1 MLVIGHS
8 LFLTFR
14 WQLGFSVTNGNL
26 GVLSLRGILTSF
38 TVSSPELG
46 CVSEHV
52 DLRKESK
59 KEDKMNLKTSW
70 WQLEVCARNWEMA
83 SLKSSY

>member
-8 LFLTFR
+8 LILTFR
-14 WQLGFSVTNGNL
+14 WQLGFSVTNGSL
-26 GVLSLRGILTSF
+26 GVLSLRGILTTL

-46 CVSEHV
+46 CVLEHV

-59 KEDKMNLKTSW
+59 KEEGK
-70 WQLEVCARNWEMA
+70 QERG
-83 SLKSSY
+83 

>member
-1 MLVIGHS
+1 MLVVGHS
-8 LFLTFR
+8 LILTFR

-26 GVLSLRGILTSF
+26 GVLSLRVILTSF

-46 CVSEHV
+46 CVLEHV

-70 WQLEVCARNWEMA
+70 WQLEVCARNWEMD